1 MRTQQEASYGYGVRS
16 IQGSDADESGKSK
29 EVFSSTAPNYQKA
42 QGLIRKYYLLSEE
55 GETAGGVY
63 LWKSKENAER
73 LYTQEWRSFIKEKYG
88 AEPSIIYFH
97 SPVVVDNLTREII
110 KD

>member
-1 MRTQQEASYGYGVRS
+1 MVTAFVQFKVPTPMSRERA
-16 IQGSDADESGKSK
+16 K

-88 AEPSIIYFH
+88 AEQSIIYFH